1 MQIINDDF
9 KNTKEFEI
17 MEPKS
22 MSVANNS
29 IALNLG
35 NEILFYNNSGW
46 LIKRYYADQE
56 VNKIVLSD
64 GMAGIVYNNKIELI
78 SL

>member
-1 MQIINDDF
+1 MCVSDN
-9 KNTKEFEI
+9 
-17 MEPKS
+17 
-22 MSVANNS
+22 A

-46 LIKRYYADQE
+46 LTKRYYADQE
-56 VNKIVLSD
+56 VNKIVLCD
-64 GMAGIVYNNKIELI
+64 DVAGIIYNEKIELV